1 MPVDE
6 FDEAC
11 RNLHWGYQCAGIE
24 SIDNYEETC
33 EAWGIDY
40 HPVEVAEFG
49 TDVVRECTAA
59 NREHVSG
66 NVFCAVQACIVETR
80 FVMHLDELQFYELSP
95 EYQHSHQGWP
105 TTHNQQCVARGSA
118 SGSISAIAG
127 FRAEAVSHSLGAT
140 DHGEMKCCGEY
151 PHKKPFNTAHKGC
164 CNGNT
169 FLSAIYQC
177 CEDGSSR
184 ISCLNER

>member
-80 FVMHLDELQFYELSP
+80 FVMHLDELQE
-95 EYQHSHQGWP
+95 
-105 TTHNQQCVARGSA
+105 
-118 SGSISAIAG
+118 
-127 FRAEAVSHSLGAT
+127 
-140 DHGEMKCCGEY
+140 
-151 PHKKPFNTAHKGC
+151 
-164 CNGNT
+164 
-169 FLSAIYQC
+169 
-177 CEDGSSR
+177 
-184 ISCLNER
+184 